1 MSKTEN
7 KLIVMFADVSGSA
20 RLFKRLGDAEAAHAV
35 ERCVKRMERS
45 IIGYRGQT
53 LSIVGGELVATFRS
67 AEDACH
73 ASVNMQLR
81 VSKLPPVS
89 SLKLTIRIG
98 LHFGTI
104 VADGATVT
112 GDGVTGAKQIA
123 GLARIDQIL
132 ASSLLIAELPKRTAI
147 LSRPMPDLGVVQAN
161 DMAFSLAEV
170 DWMSHEEP
178 QQKHAVMIDPTPS
191 QGLADLDRLCVR
203 YRGNAFQLDENSPF
217 LTLGR
222 DQTSRL
228 VIVDRK
234 ASRAHARIERRN
246 ESYYYIDSSTNGS
259 YVTLG
264 DGKEIVVRRSQIQL
278 KTNGRICF
286 GASSKDPNADFAEF
300 EIF

>member
-1 MSKTEN
+1 
-7 KLIVMFADVSGSA
+7 
-20 RLFKRLGDAEAAHAV
+20 
-35 ERCVKRMERS
+35 
-45 IIGYRGQT
+45 
-53 LSIVGGELVATFRS
+53 
-67 AEDACH
+67 
-73 ASVNMQLR
+73 
-81 VSKLPPVS
+81 
-89 SLKLTIRIG
+89 
-98 LHFGTI
+98 
-104 VADGATVT
+104 
-112 GDGVTGAKQIA
+112 
-123 GLARIDQIL
+123 
-132 ASSLLIAELPKRTAI
+132 
-147 LSRPMPDLGVVQAN
+147 
-161 DMAFSLAEV
+161 
-170 DWMSHEEP
+170 
-178 QQKHAVMIDPTPS
+178 MIDPTPS

-222 DQTSRL
+222 DPTSRL

-264 DGKEIVVRRSQIQL
+264 DGKEIVVRRSQIHL